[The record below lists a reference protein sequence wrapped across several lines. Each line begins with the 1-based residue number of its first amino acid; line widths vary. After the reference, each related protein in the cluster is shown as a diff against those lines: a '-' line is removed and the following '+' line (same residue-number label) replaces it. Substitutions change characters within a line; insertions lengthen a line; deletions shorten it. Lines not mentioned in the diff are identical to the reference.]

1 MATRKI
7 ANPNLDKV
15 APLPAKT
22 GPKTTSVPAPASP
35 GTALTSYK
43 DRMAALVAQTKRAET
58 PTGGF
63 ISTKG
68 GHLTING
75 TQLPGDKINAI
86 VIDYRRDNEYYPKAF
101 APNEAQAPICAAIVA
116 PDEIPSP
123 WRKLKP
129 GEDPSKC
136 EHYDKE
142 FGLVTDMPEPQVK
155 PGFNCDSCRMLE
167 WGSAVLI
174 IGKTGSGKGKA
185 CRESRRLHVF
195 AADQC
200 TTPADI
206 ERAPFMTL
214 IPPPTSA
221 QNFSTFAN
229 EVAEVLGLPI
239 FGAVVEISVK
249 PHDQFQ
255 FMVYFKI
262 LEAINDQGRLAA
274 LLNRHEQIRQKPIM
288 LPKPDDDKTTK
299 DSRGSKF

>member
-1 MATRKI
+1 MPRKP
-7 ANPNLDKV
+7 ANPDLT
-15 APLPAKT
+15 KT
-22 GPKTTSVPAPASP
+22 AP

-43 DRMAALVAQTKRAET
+43 DRMAQLVAQTKKAET

-86 VIDYRRDNEYYPKAF
+86 IIDYKKDNEFYPKAF
-101 APNEAQAPICAAIVA
+101 APNEAQAPVCAAIVA
-116 PDEIPSP
+116 PDQILSP
-123 WRKLKP
+123 WRKLRD
-129 GEDPSKC
+129 GEKY
-136 EHYDKE
+136 EE
-142 FGLVTDMPEPQVK
+142 FENNNRELGLVSEMPKPQVK
-155 PGFNCDSCRMLE
+155 AGFNCDSCRMLE

-206 ERAPFMTL
+206 ERAPYMTL

-249 PHDQFQ
+249 PHEQFQ

-262 LEAINDQGRLAA
+262 LEAISDQGRLAA
-274 LLNRHEQIRQKPIM
+274 LLNRHEQIRQKPVM
-288 LPKPDDDKTTK
+288 LPKPDEDKSTK
-299 DSRGSKF
+299 DARGSKF